1 MELSARSQRKVN
13 TIIEQASRLFV
24 RQGYHHVTMEG
35 IAQYANVSKVTLY
48 KYFKDKQSLYEHIL
62 LLDSDKD
69 FQSVKSIIADFI
81 PYPEKVRSLLQLELD
96 NYHDMDRP
104 NVDPEIILTLDTE
117 KALKKHETRLK
128 KQRQKLYNQGR
139 MEEFICEN
147 ITDAILEN
155 YYFTILNGLI
165 KQYKHI
171 QKLSEEDQ
179 LQVLNLLCQGILK
192 CHE

>member
-1 MELSARSQRKVN
+1 MELPARSQRKVN

-62 LLDSDKD
+62 LLDADKD
-69 FQSVKSIIADFI
+69 FQSIKSIIADFI
-81 PYPEKVRSLLQLELD
+81 PYPEKVRSIFQLELD
-96 NYHDMDRP
+96 NYYDMDRP
-104 NVDPEIILTLDTE
+104 NIDPEIILTLDTE

-155 YYFTILNGLI
+155 YYFAILNGLI
-165 KQYKHI
+165 YQYKHI

-179 LQVLNLLCQGILK
+179 LQLLNLLCQGILK